1 MTKKE
6 PTREEIGLREA
17 LGRIRKGCEPG
28 HTNREFSWGLLASQ
42 CEIDKSEAFG
52 LVIRL
57 HPWAQSY
64 TVGEE
69 KKVLDHR
76 GPHEYDMAAKRCM
89 IQAIEHLLRVYEGRL
104 KELSKPVLAGV
115 TG

>member
-1 MTKKE
+1 MKKE
-6 PTREEIGLREA
+6 PTRDEIGLREA
-17 LGRIRKGCEPG
+17 LVRIRKGCEPG

-42 CEIDKSEAFG
+42 CEIDKSEACG

-64 TVGEE
+64 DASEE
-69 KKVLDHR
+69 KRVLDRR
-76 GPHEYDMAAKRCM
+76 GPHEYDRAAKRCM

-104 KELSKPVLAGV
+104 KELRKPVVVKIAG
-115 TG
+115 

>member
-1 MTKKE
+1 MEKE

-17 LGRIRKGCEPG
+17 LERLRKGCEPG

-42 CEIDKSEAFG
+42 CKVDKSEACG

-64 TVGEE
+64 EVSEE
-69 KKVLDHR
+69 KRVSDRR
-76 GPHEYDMAAKRCM
+76 GPHEYDMAAKRCIM
-89 IQAIEHLLRVYEGRL
+89 QAIEHLLRVYDGIHRD
-104 KELSKPVLAGV
+104 LSKPALVKA